1 MRYMNGEYDITN
13 KAELESVAAQ
23 LATYLQSD
31 QTDVASVVALHGE
44 LGAGKTTFVQALAAS
59 LGITETVTSPTF
71 LIMRSYK
78 TTAGR
83 NLVHIDAYRVETESE
98 LTVLGFEEL
107 LHQPENIICI
117 EWAEQIAGLLPKHTV
132 QLTFTLASDGVRTVT
147 IS

>member
-1 MRYMNGEYDITN
+1 MNGEYDITN
-13 KAELESVAAQ
+13 KADLESVAAQ
-23 LATYLQSD
+23 LATYLQSH

-59 LGITETVTSPTF
+59 LGIAETVTSPTF

-83 NLVHIDAYRVETESE
+83 NLVHIDAYRVEAESE

-107 LHQPENIICI
+107 LHHPENIICI
-117 EWAEQIAGLLPKHTV
+117 EWAERIAGLLPKHTL
-132 QLTFTLASDGVRTVT
+132 QLTFALASDGVRTVT